1 MESVTG
7 FLRAMSINRSI
18 ILKHKE
24 KLKVV
29 FAALLAFLLT
39 VPMLSY
45 AQYQDSE
52 TIPQGTISSLMTPVS
67 MERGLSRGAVEGIRL
82 ADTKA
87 MKEFYQSRDNAPF
100 WVNGDND
107 RARAEGILS
116 VLENSWTHGMNPQTY
131 HAGDIRKLLESSRPN
146 TAKLELLLTDAIIR
160 YGRDITGMRVDPESI
175 RQQAK
180 FWRKP
185 MTSEAVLAA
194 VTTSPD
200 PGRALEKL
208 APQDKFY
215 KALRDE
221 LVRLT
226 SEQEKFDGILPI
238 DLGGLLRP
246 GDGHRAVPKIRAR
259 LGVEHRDSDGPK
271 TFYDDRLA
279 AAVMAFQ
286 RSYELDGD
294 GIIGSKTLELLN
306 RTNREKMEQVV
317 ANLERL
323 RWLEQQKPQ
332 RYVLVNLPSQMLWA
346 VEDGKTA
353 FEMKV
358 VVGMPWRATRDF
370 TTTVT
375 GVRFNPTWTVPYGIK
390 MADMLPKLK
399 EDPYALTDKGIEF
412 FKGYGTER
420 VTIDPATINWD
431 KISNKEASE
440 IRMIQTSGDH
450 NALGYVRILMDNEF
464 NMYMHDTN
472 HRELFDL
479 ADRTKSSGCIR
490 LHEPEKMARWV
501 LSHNKDLTK
510 HDIRRKIDSGETED
524 IKAADS
530 FPVYVVYQT
539 IWQDKSGKL
548 VFGADIYKR
557 DKKLIEALAAQNGFW
572 LPEKGKQMAMTNNGN
587 VTTLASAE

>member
-1 MESVTG
+1 MAIT
-7 FLRAMSINRSI
+7 
-18 ILKHKE
+18 
-24 KLKVV
+24 
-29 FAALLAFLLT
+29 FAALLLFLLT
-39 VPMLSY
+39 VPVLSH
-45 AQYQDSE
+45 AQYQNNNDINQS
-52 TIPQGTISSLMTPVS
+52 TIGSLLTPVS
-67 MERGLSRGAVEGIRL
+67 MGHALSKGAVKGVRFS
-82 ADTKA
+82 DPNA
-87 MKEFYQSRDNAPF
+87 MKVFYAGRENAPY
-100 WVNGDND
+100 WLDGDND
-107 RARAEGILS
+107 RDRAESVLS
-116 VLENSWTHGMNPQTY
+116 VLEDSWTHGMNPQIY
-131 HAGDIRKLLESSRPN
+131 HAEKIRALLADDRPN
-146 TAKLELLLTDAIIR
+146 AARLELLLTDAVIR

-185 MTSEAVLAA
+185 LSADTVLEVVMTS
-194 VTTSPD
+194 SD
-200 PGRALEKL
+200 PARALEKL

-215 KALRDE
+215 NKLREE

-226 SEQEKFDGILPI
+226 EEQEQFDGILPI

-259 LGVEHRDSDGPK
+259 LGVEHRDTDGPK

-279 AAVMAFQ
+279 AAVMKFQ
-286 RSYELDGD
+286 REYSLDGD

-306 RTNREKMEQVV
+306 RTNREKMEQIV

-323 RWLEQQKPQ
+323 RWLEQEKPE
-332 RYVLVNLPSQMLWA
+332 RYILVNLPSQMLWA
-346 VEDGKTA
+346 VENGKTA

-370 TTTVT
+370 TTTIT

-412 FKGYGTER
+412 YKGYGTER
-420 VTIDPATINWD
+420 VTIDPATIDWD
-431 KISNKEASE
+431 KISNKEASL
-440 IRMIQTSGDH
+440 IRMIQIPGEH

-472 HRELFDL
+472 HREFFDL

-501 LSHNKDLTK
+501 LSHDKEWDRHK
-510 HDIRRKIDSGETED
+510 IRSMIDSGETED
-524 IKAADS
+524 IKTVAP
-530 FPVYVVYQT
+530 FPVYIVYQT
-539 IWQDKSGKL
+539 VWQGENGKL

-557 DKKLIEALAAQNGFW
+557 DQKLIDALAAQKGFW
-572 LPEKGKQMAMTNNGN
+572 LPDGKKQMAMAKDTP
-587 VTTLASAE
+587 TTLASAN

>member
-1 MESVTG
+1 
-7 FLRAMSINRSI
+7 MSRNKLIALKYNKRSALI
-18 ILKHKE
+18 
-24 KLKVV
+24 
-29 FAALLAFLLT
+29 FAVALLAFLLAAP
-39 VPMLSY
+39 VLSH
-45 AQYQDSE
+45 AQYQDS
-52 TIPQGTISSLMTPVS
+52 GTISQSTIGGFLTPVS
-67 MERGLSRGAVEGIRL
+67 IGRAVSKGATGDIRFSD
-82 ADTKA
+82 ARA
-87 MKEFYQSRDNAPF
+87 MKSFYEGRENAPY
-100 WVNGDND
+100 WLNGKDDRD
-107 RARAEGILS
+107 RAEDILE
-116 VLENSWTHGMNPQTY
+116 VLKDSWTHGLNPQAY
-131 HAGDIRKLLESSRPN
+131 HAQEIRDLLNDSRPN
-146 TAKLELLLTDAIIR
+146 AAKLELLLTDAVIR
-160 YGRDITGMRVDPESI
+160 YGHDITGMRVDPASI

-185 MTSEAVLAA
+185 LDSGSVLETVMTSSNPARV
-194 VTTSPD
+194 
-200 PGRALEKL
+200 LEKL

-215 KALRDE
+215 NKLREE

-226 SEQEKFDGILPI
+226 EEQEQFEGILPI
-238 DLGGLLRP
+238 ELPGLLRP
-246 GDGHRAVPKIRAR
+246 GEGHRAVPKIRAR
-259 LGVEHRDSDGPK
+259 LGVEHRDSDGSK

-279 AAVMAFQ
+279 AAVMEFQ
-286 RSYELDGD
+286 REYGLDGD

-306 RTNREKMEQVV
+306 RTNREKMEQIV

-323 RWLEQQKPQ
+323 RWLEQEKPE

-412 FKGYGTER
+412 YKGYGTER
-420 VTIDPATINWD
+420 VTLDPAAIDWD

-440 IRMIQTSGDH
+440 IRMIQTSGEH

-472 HRELFDL
+472 HREFFDL

-501 LSHNKDLTK
+501 LSHDKEWDRQK
-510 HDIRRKIDSGETED
+510 IRSAIDSGETED
-524 IKAADS
+524 VKTAHP
-530 FPVYVVYQT
+530 FPVYIVYQT
-539 IWQDKSGKL
+539 IWQDKNGKL

-557 DKKLIEALAAQNGFW
+557 DQKLIDALAARKGFW
-572 LPEKGKQMAMTNNGN
+572 LPDGNTGVAMKNKKPPA
-587 VTTLASAE
+587 LAYAE